1 MKYLAA
7 ILFILISLTAYTQ
20 EKKWTLIE
28 CMEYGVKH
36 SPRRSRQEAQN
47 SIYHQNYLE
56 AIGRL
61 LPSLNANT
69 SASFNFGRGLDS
81 ETNTYTNVNSFSN
94 NYGLY
99 SSLTLFDGLGN
110 INRVKMQ
117 KVSKL
122 MGKHQLEYTEDLIA
136 FEVMEAF
143 YNVLYNIERVKL
155 AEQELA
161 ESTAN
166 LKQVQRMMEL
176 GVKGFPEVAEM
187 TAQEAANMYS
197 LTRQKNILTIGVIL
211 LKEKMNY
218 PIDDDFEIA
227 DSDPMTIIAKSEES
241 AYTIF
246 EQAKTF
252 LPQAMV
258 AETSVQ
264 VQQLAYKAAKGGIF
278 PSIAVDGGYST
289 NFSRYMDGSDYSSF
303 NYQFKN
309 KMGRYI
315 GFSLSIPIFNGFS
328 RTAEIRR
335 GKAQVVIVQT
345 QQEETLRVLY
355 SEIEQ
360 AVADMN
366 GQVDEYYQARKQTEA
381 MEVAQKVNERKFAE
395 GLISGIELHTSANRL
410 LLARAEE
417 LNSRLKF
424 QLKYELVHYY
434 KGEPLITER

>member
-1 MKYLAA
+1 MKYLIA

-20 EKKWTLIE
+20 ERKWTLTE
-28 CMEYGVKH
+28 CMEYGLEH
-36 SPRRSRQEAQN
+36 SPKRSKQEAQN
-47 SIYHQNYLE
+47 SIYNQNYLE
-56 AIGRL
+56 AIGKL
-61 LPSLNANT
+61 LPSVNANT

-81 ETNTYTNVNSFSN
+81 ETNSYTNVNSFSN
-94 NYGLY
+94 NYNLY

-110 INRVKMQ
+110 INRLKMQ

-122 MGKHQLEYTEDLIA
+122 MGKHQLEYTEDMIA
-136 FEVMEAF
+136 FGVMEAF

-155 AEQELA
+155 AEQELV

-187 TAQEAANMYS
+187 AAQEAANMYK
-197 LTRQKNILTIGVIL
+197 LTQQKNILTIGVIL
-211 LKEKMNY
+211 LKEKMNF
-218 PIDDDFEIA
+218 PIDEAFEIE
-227 DSDPMTIIAKSEES
+227 DSAPITLIVKSEES

-252 LPQAMV
+252 LPRAKA
-258 AETSVQ
+258 AEASVQ
-264 VQQLAYKAAKGGIF
+264 VQKLAYKAAKGGLF
-278 PSIAVDGGYST
+278 PSIAVEGGYST

-315 GFSLSIPIFNGFS
+315 GFTLSIPIFNGFS
-328 RTAEIRR
+328 RTANIKRS
-335 GKAQVVIVQT
+335 KAQVIIAQT
-345 QQEETLRVLY
+345 EQEETLRILY

-366 GQVDEYYQARKQTEA
+366 GQVDEYYQAKKQTEA
-381 MEVAQKVNERKFAE
+381 MEVAQKVHERKFTE
-395 GLISGIELHTSANRL
+395 GLISAIELHTSANRL

-417 LNSRLKF
+417 LNARLKF
-424 QLKYELVHYY
+424 QLKYELVLYY
-434 KGEPLITER
+434 KGQPFIAKK